1 MATRKPSRSE
11 WQLKSGKWTRSLG
24 SRGACVRLFQ
34 KRSGGLFYRAFWVPS
49 RGVDRKCLGTADRVE
64 VERLGKALLGA
75 LLKGDETESS
85 RALPLGTLGYYY
97 RTRSVVYQGL
107 SERARKEHDARMKI
121 LVAFFGKECDVR
133 SLTQEDQIAFV
144 RKRLAGRLFLGMSD
158 KGKERLTAPVRQR
171 SAQADIEVLR
181 AIFRWATTYR
191 VGEGLRLLEE
201 TLSAEE
207 PTVSLAA
214 ASERTGY
221 SADHLDR
228 LIKSGRLTD
237 YGRKHPPRVKVL
249 ECPRKVSLA
258 SADGQR
264 YNADTDARS
273 LVGSRRIRGIRNAS

>member
-1 MATRKPSRSE
+1 MSA
-11 WQLKSGKWTRSLG
+11 
-24 SRGACVRLFQ
+24 
-34 KRSGGLFYRAFWVPS
+34 
-49 RGVDRKCLGTADRVE
+49 
-64 VERLGKALLGA
+64 
-75 LLKGDETESS
+75 KG
-85 RALPLGTLGYYY
+85 
-97 RTRSVVYQGL
+97 
-107 SERARKEHDARMKI
+107 M
-121 LVAFFGKECDVR
+121 
-133 SLTQEDQIAFV
+133 
-144 RKRLAGRLFLGMSD
+144 
-158 KGKERLTAPVRQR
+158 ERLTAPVRQR
-171 SAQADIEVLR
+171 SAQADEK
-181 AIFRWATTYR
+181 
-191 VGEGLRLLEE
+191 
-201 TLSAEE
+201 